1 MNLAE
6 NLKNLR
12 EQKKLLQKQ
21 VAADIGLKPAHYNKI
36 ENGQRE
42 PSIEVLDKLAGYYGT
57 TIDQIVH
64 FEREFPQEVIL
75 EDKSSS
81 EQLRLIQQLTE
92 KDRSTVLSIIDT
104 MLTKQKF
111 QHFFQENMSA

>member
-42 PSIEVLDKLAGYYGT
+42 PSICS
-57 TIDQIVH
+57 
-64 FEREFPQEVIL
+64 R
-75 EDKSSS
+75 
-81 EQLRLIQQLTE
+81 
-92 KDRSTVLSIIDT
+92 
-104 MLTKQKF
+104 
-111 QHFFQENMSA
+111 